1 MIGLLCDKAIIGG
14 NFCVRSLKNLRL
26 SRLYLVDEMS
36 LNSGQA
42 LTHRRVSLLLT
53 DSKIV
58 MSQHNLTLFGG
69 CRQLL
74 NEVSLRVLIKALL
87 QIDDV
92 LILFNI

>member
-1 MIGLLCDKAIIGG
+1 MIGRLCDKTIIRG
-14 NFCVRSLKNLRL
+14 NFCVRGLKNLRL
-26 SRLYLVDEMS
+26 SRLYLVDEVS
-36 LNSGQA
+36 LNSGKA

-58 MSQHNLTLFGG
+58 MSQHNLTLFFGY
-69 CRQLL
+69 RQLL

-92 LILFNI
+92 LILINI